1 MDAIAFIWKTLRT
14 KVSIKPL
21 VLSMSFDCF
30 LSGLGR
36 LCGLPAPSL
45 CVVSPAARGVEGAIH
60 KFCLWAGSPNPTA
73 ALLPTRAVLIF
84 PG

>member
-1 MDAIAFIWKTLRT
+1 MDAIAFIWKTLLT

-36 LCGLPAPSL
+36 LC
-45 CVVSPAARGVEGAIH
+45 VVSPAARGVEGTIH
-60 KFCLWAGSPNPTA
+60 KLCGQD
-73 ALLPTRAVLIF
+73 LPTWQQLSHQLEQY
-84 PG
+84 